1 MADLRTR
8 AAQAKENI
16 VTDESGRAIRHVEA
30 GELITAQTAG
40 PPPDVDTSGIPAEM
54 DVSVFVAWSR
64 VMAEVQAIGKN
75 SKKTGTGGSWNFRGI
90 DAVLNA
96 VGPALRKHGVTVVQT
111 RVDATYEAIKT
122 SGGATMRLCVATV
135 HYAVFGPKGDTLPV
149 PLSSVG
155 EAFDSG
161 DKSTPKAM
169 SVALRTFYINSL
181 AIPTADPKM
190 DPEYGVQHEIAT
202 PAAPTAEEYAA
213 EIENP
218 RTSMQRLIAI
228 RRDFGAHPDVAETPV
243 TTLAGDTMKVSDLL
257 TTVGRARQAR
267 PTTPSVE

>member
-1 MADLRTR
+1 MADLRAR
-8 AAQAKENI
+8 AAQAKTASTGE
-16 VTDESGRAIRHVEA
+16 RYEA
-30 GELITAQTAG
+30 GDPARPHSVDLDGDPAAYDR
-40 PPPDVDTSGIPAEM
+40 PDVDASTIPAEM

-64 VMAEVQAIGKN
+64 VMAEVQAIGKTREDR
-75 SKKTGTGGSWNFRGI
+75 SALKYAFRGI
-90 DAVLNA
+90 DAILNA

-111 RVDATYEAIKT
+111 NVDVTYESIKT
-122 SGGATMRLCVATV
+122 SGGSTMRLCVATV

-161 DKSTPKAM
+161 DKATPKAM

-181 AIPTADPKM
+181 AIPTEDPRM
-190 DPEYGVQHEIAT
+190 DPEYGVQHEIGT
-202 PAAPTAEEYAA
+202 PAPPTAEEYAA

-228 RRDFGAHPDVAETPV
+228 RRDFGAHPDIAETQV
-243 TTLAGDTMKVSDLL
+243 TTLAGDRVNVGDLL
-257 TTVGRARQAR
+257 TTVGRARQAPR
-267 PTTPSVE
+267 PATSE